1 MSNVTKITTSKKMR
15 LPTLEAQIAEL
26 YETQRKANWDI
37 GTLLLQIK
45 SDKEWQHKF
54 EFFAAYLEDLNDRLG
69 KQNVWIGVKPMQQYI
84 ATAEFAANVE
94 AGRIPAKYKA
104 FFRQAAPNSQNR
116 IRHIAQDIM
125 KDAATPISEAAALK
139 ICFDEGYFDLNDPD
153 PIRRD
158 DVTAI
163 ITKRKRGKDPELMA
177 GDFTWEIN
185 RCLEMIDAYEWD
197 DANFQI
203 AIRDAS
209 FRKSAKGLHAL
220 LGEILSIKSIR
231 G

>member
-1 MSNVTKITTSKKMR
+1 MSNVTKITASRKMR
-15 LPTLEAQIAEL
+15 LPALEGEIAEL
-26 YETQRKANWDI
+26 YEVQRKANWEI
-37 GTLLLQIK
+37 GVLLLKIK
-45 SDKEWQHKF
+45 QDGEWKHKF
-54 EFFAAYLEDLNDRLG
+54 EFFGAYLEDLNERLG
-69 KQNVWIGVKPMQQYI
+69 QRNVWIGVNQMNTYVS
-84 ATAEFAANVE
+84 TAEFGQNVE
-94 AGRIPAKYKA
+94 AGKIPAKYKA
-104 FFRQAAPNSQNR
+104 FFRQAKPGTQER
-116 IRHIAQDIM
+116 IKQVARSIM
-125 KDAATPISEAAALK
+125 KDQAEPISDAAALR
-139 ICFDEGYFDLNDPD
+139 IAIDDGHFDLDNPD
-153 PIRRD
+153 PITQEQARTVARSH
-158 DVTAI
+158 
-163 ITKRKRGKDPELMA
+163 KRSKDPELMA